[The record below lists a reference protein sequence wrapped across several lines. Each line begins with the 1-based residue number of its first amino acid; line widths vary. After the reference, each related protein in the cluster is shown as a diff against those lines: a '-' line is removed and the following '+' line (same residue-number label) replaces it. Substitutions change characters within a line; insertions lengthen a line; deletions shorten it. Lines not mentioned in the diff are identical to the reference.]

1 MHYFQ
6 SWFELLYLNCSLKC
20 LFFTFHILYDFIF
33 IWNNH
38 SNGIGTFVYYKRFT
52 FICKYTYTYF
62 IEKPNGLVTV
72 KAYVNIK
79 RFPKLNSVPYLP
91 FLKLDRLVFKL
102 KLHLM
107 NCIYTQYETLR
118 KIRYDLLWLPT
129 FYEKINLEDTQKLVC
144 SIIYMVQWDIY
155 VHNSYMFLSHLYKFW
170 KLYIHLCVRKMH
182 FIAQLFFRLV

>member
-1 MHYFQ
+1 MP
-6 SWFELLYLNCSLKC
+6 
-20 LFFTFHILYDFIF
+20 FFTCHILYDFIF
-33 IWNNH
+33 IWNSH

-72 KAYVNIK
+72 KTYVNIK
-79 RFPKLNSVPYLP
+79 RFHKLNSVPYLP

-129 FYEKINLEDTQKLVC
+129 FYEKI
-144 SIIYMVQWDIY
+144 IYMVQWDIY
-155 VHNSYMFLSHLYKFW
+155 VHKSNMFLSHLYKF
-170 KLYIHLCVRKMH
+170 LYIHLCVRKMH